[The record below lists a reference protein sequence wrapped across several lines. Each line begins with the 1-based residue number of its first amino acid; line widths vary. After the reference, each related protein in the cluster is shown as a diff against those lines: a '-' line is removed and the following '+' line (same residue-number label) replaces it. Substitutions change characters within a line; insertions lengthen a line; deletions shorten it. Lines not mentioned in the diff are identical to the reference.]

1 MLRCCPRDP
10 VGVLPVCSAPPVG
23 TWWHSTSIP
32 ASFCLSRCAVE
43 SRRLRAVLPAGPAP
57 LVGVRVGSPA
67 SQGRGPLPAAV
78 AVAAVTE
85 GHGQDRAP
93 RQERLRSRA
102 GLPGMARAVAQRG
115 RPAPRPGSARFE
127 GEGARLGEPALPA
140 APCAKVDLVP
150 PSLGRGSV
158 APGAGLTLHSASS
171 PWRPCS
177 VSQPLRRCYG
187 RLVPSL
193 KLHLLKR
200 ARAVLVG
207 RKRAGPDAAA
217 DLLVGSLVDFPLF
230 TDT

>member
-1 MLRCCPRDP
+1 M
-10 VGVLPVCSAPPVG
+10 CSAPPVG

-32 ASFCLSRCAVE
+32 ASSCLSRCAVE
-43 SRRLRAVLPAGPAP
+43 SRRLRAVRPAGPAP
-57 LVGVRVGSPA
+57 LVGVRAGSPA

-140 APCAKVDLVP
+140 APCAKVDFCSHLAAAEGASP
-150 PSLGRGSV
+150 RGN
-158 APGAGLTLHSASS
+158 GLTLHSASS

-177 VSQPLRRCYG
+177 IFRTFRQFYG

-207 RKRAGPDAAA
+207 CKRAGPDAAA

>member
-1 MLRCCPRDP
+1 MLWCRPRDP
-10 VGVLPVCSAPPVG
+10 VGVFPVCSAPPVG

-158 APGAGLTLHSASS
+158 APGERFDFAFCEFSLEALLRLPNLPTILRA
-171 PWRPCS
+171 PRPLS
-177 VSQPLRRCYG
+177 EVAFAEKSQ
-187 RLVPSL
+187 S
-193 KLHLLKR
+193 
-200 ARAVLVG
+200 
-207 RKRAGPDAAA
+207 
-217 DLLVGSLVDFPLF
+217 GSCWLQ
-230 TDT
+230 TSWA

>member
-1 MLRCCPRDP
+1 M
-10 VGVLPVCSAPPVG
+10 CSAPPVG

-32 ASFCLSRCAVE
+32 ASFCLSRCAAE
-43 SRRLRAVLPAGPAP
+43 SRRLRAVWPAGPAP

-140 APCAKVDLVP
+140 APWAKVDFCSHLASAEGASP
-150 PSLGRGSV
+150 R
-158 APGAGLTLHSASS
+158 GAGLTLHSASS

-177 VSQPLRRCYG
+177 VFRTFRQFYG

-193 KLHLLKR
+193 KLHLLRR

-207 RKRAGPDAAA
+207 CKRAGPDAAA

>member
-1 MLRCCPRDP
+1 MLWCRPRDP
-10 VGVLPVCSAPPVG
+10 AGVLPVCSAPPVG

-102 GLPGMARAVAQRG
+102 GLPGTARAVAQRG

-127 GEGARLGEPALPA
+127 GEGARLGEPTLPA
-140 APCAKVDLVP
+140 APCAKVDFCSHLASP
-150 PSLGRGSV
+150 RERRPGGRFDLAFCEFSLEALLRLPALKTILRAPRPLSEVAFAEKSQSGSCWLQTSW
-158 APGAGLTLHSASS
+158 A
-171 PWRPCS
+171 
-177 VSQPLRRCYG
+177 
-187 RLVPSL
+187 
-193 KLHLLKR
+193 
-200 ARAVLVG
+200 
-207 RKRAGPDAAA
+207 
-217 DLLVGSLVDFPLF
+217 
-230 TDT
+230 